1 MLPDTA
7 TEIVGLA
14 ARWAAIALL
23 FGAVIAG
30 AAVAQQPAR
39 PKVPAGTQPAR
50 PSAVDSRKCV
60 GVISTIGDKFALQK
74 IGFTVFGNELKL
86 VPIQSWQIDN
96 LVVSKIST
104 FLSKNWAVQ
113 RINYPNGAF
122 SFLDEQHGLFFDY
135 EGEFRRIVRGL
146 TSSMKCAHYVAVV
159 GTSTAYG
166 TTNQRIGGLGIV
178 EAGTPL
184 WQWDYIHALYQ
195 IRLYDGQSFA
205 VEGQERG
212 RTAEEYI
219 PTISG
224 PAREVDKSWWPQSN
238 AAQSTKLRDGIRS
251 LVERSLDVTMP
262 RILSGE

>member
-1 MLPDTA
+1 M
-7 TEIVGLA
+7 
-14 ARWAAIALL
+14 

-30 AAVAQQPAR
+30 AAVAQQPAK
-39 PKVPAGTQPAR
+39 PKVPGGTQPAK

-74 IGFTVFGNELKL
+74 IGFTVFGNELNY
-86 VPIQSWQIDN
+86 VPIDSWQIDN

-104 FLSKNWAVQ
+104 FLSKSWAVQ
-113 RINYPNGAF
+113 RINYTNGAF
-122 SFLDEQHGLFFDY
+122 SSLAEQHGLFFDY
-135 EGEFRRIVRGL
+135 DEEYRRIVRGL
-146 TSSMKCAHYVAVV
+146 TSSMKCSHYVAVART
-159 GTSTAYG
+159 TSSYG

-184 WQWDYIHALYQ
+184 WQWDYIHALYL

-212 RTAEEYI
+212 RTAEDYI